1 MVWKRP
7 EGLNIGLALSGGGAR
22 CAAHIGV
29 LEVLHEEGIQI
40 GMMAGTS
47 GGSLVGCLYAAGVD
61 LGTIKESLSQLK
73 WMRMAKL
80 DFSKM
85 GFLSSAR
92 IEDLIK
98 RFTRK
103 RQFFELNIPLAL
115 VATKLMTGQSV
126 VLKKGSILEAV
137 RASCSIPELF
147 APVRVGKDL
156 LVDGGIADNL
166 PVGVVG
172 EMGADLVVAVD
183 CSPEVEPAEPK
194 NLFQVA
200 HRLAFLL
207 GRAKIEQSR
216 READVLISPEVG
228 HVDSMDYAHSRE
240 LISIGRIAA
249 QRAIPQL
256 RQEIAKRRGFFYRL
270 RRGIGAG

>member
-7 EGLNIGLALSGGGAR
+7 EDLKIGLALSGGGAR

-85 GFLSSAR
+85 GLLSSVR
-92 IEDLIK
+92 IEDLIS

-103 RQFFELNIPLAL
+103 RQFFELDIPFAV
-115 VATKLMTGQSV
+115 VATKLMTGQPV
-126 VLKKGSILEAV
+126 VLKEGSILEAV

-147 APVRVGKDL
+147 APLRVGKDL

-183 CSPEVEPAEPK
+183 CSPEVEPSEPK

-216 READVLISPEVG
+216 RGADVLISPEVG
-228 HVDSMDYAHSRE
+228 HVDSMDYAQARE

-249 QRAIPQL
+249 QRAMPRL
-256 RQEIAKRRGFFYRL
+256 RREISKRMGFFYRL

>member
-1 MVWKRP
+1 M
-7 EGLNIGLALSGGGAR
+7 GL
-22 CAAHIGV
+22 
-29 LEVLHEEGIQI
+29 
-40 GMMAGTS
+40 
-47 GGSLVGCLYAAGVD
+47 
-61 LGTIKESLSQLK
+61 
-73 WMRMAKL
+73 
-80 DFSKM
+80 
-85 GFLSSAR
+85 LSSAK
-92 IEDLIK
+92 IEDLIS

-103 RQFFELNIPLAL
+103 RQFSELNIPLAV
-115 VATKLMTGQSV
+115 VATKLMTGQPV

-183 CSPEVEPAEPK
+183 CSPAVEPAEPK

-216 READVLISPEVG
+216 RAADVLISPEVG
-228 HVDSMDYAHSRE
+228 HVDSMDYARSRE

-249 QRAIPQL
+249 QRAMPQL
-256 RQEIAKRRGFFYRL
+256 RREIAKRRGFFYRL
-270 RRGIGAG
+270 KRGIRSG